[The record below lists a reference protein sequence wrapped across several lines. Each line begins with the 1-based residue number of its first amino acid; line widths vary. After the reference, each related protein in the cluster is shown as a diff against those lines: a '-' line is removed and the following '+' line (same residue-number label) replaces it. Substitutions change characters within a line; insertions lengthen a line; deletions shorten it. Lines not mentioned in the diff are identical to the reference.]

1 MGYVWGFGAH
11 ALTCTRRWVF
21 VVSGGY
27 VLGAG
32 VGMLEL
38 FEGND
43 ASQNMVCT
51 LTWTQV
57 SHNHPLAQLYSGQ
70 SSNLPRAPPGTSSTL
85 TRVRMTKPG
94 PGSCC
99 WATTAL

>member
-1 MGYVWGFGAH
+1 MTMFSLLSLLLLVCPSLSMSLHNTTAGA
-11 ALTCTRRWVF
+11 
-21 VVSGGY
+21 
-27 VLGAG
+27 GAG

-57 SHNHPLAQLYSGQ
+57 SHNHSF
-70 SSNLPRAPPGTSSTL
+70 
-85 TRVRMTKPG
+85 G
-94 PGSCC
+94 P
-99 WATTAL
+99 